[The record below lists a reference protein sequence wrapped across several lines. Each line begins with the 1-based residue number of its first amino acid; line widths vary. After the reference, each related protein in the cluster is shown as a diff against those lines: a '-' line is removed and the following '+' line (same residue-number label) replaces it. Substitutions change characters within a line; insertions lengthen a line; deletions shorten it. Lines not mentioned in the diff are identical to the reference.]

1 MASGQSRQFK
11 RIEVI
16 KLKLQM
22 QKPMRSYLS
31 RAWKFSI
38 QASSSPML
46 ENYTWNSL
54 QCSLLEMN
62 EKSVVHHLHG
72 HIHHAILFIETA
84 TLPGTTNPIHHL
96 PRRVLR
102 QLLVMISSTHPPC

>member
-1 MASGQSRQFK
+1 
-11 RIEVI
+11 
-16 KLKLQM
+16 
-22 QKPMRSYLS
+22 MRSYLS

-38 QASSSPML
+38 QDSSSPML

-62 EKSVVHHLHG
+62 ENSVVHHLHG
-72 HIHHAILFIETA
+72 HIHPAILFIETA